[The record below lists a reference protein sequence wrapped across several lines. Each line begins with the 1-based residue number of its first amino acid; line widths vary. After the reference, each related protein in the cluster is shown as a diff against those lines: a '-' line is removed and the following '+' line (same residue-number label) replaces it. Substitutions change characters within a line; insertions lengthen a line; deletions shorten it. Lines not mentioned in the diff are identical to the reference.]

1 MVTCCPVNCK
11 LHLKKI
17 LIEKITGKWPTPTIK
32 ARRLHFLIF
41 CQCSAVLERIFLCQ
55 KVDISIYFCQLV
67 IELIRNGDV
76 IMAWFVFSIDK
87 MHCPKKKRN
96 FPLKISSVNV
106 TKSVVSC
113 GLGHIYWRNPYWK
126 ISFFVQWCN
135 KFLQRDCIIHSNN
148 KIKRSQK

>member
-55 KVDISIYFCQLV
+55 KV
-67 IELIRNGDV
+67 LIFLYIFASLWLNLLETVMWSWHDLSSALTRCTAPPK
-76 IMAWFVFSIDK
+76 MKFSIKDFFSK
-87 MHCPKKKRN
+87 RDQIRSFLRIRSHLLKKSLLEN
-96 FPLKISSVNV
+96 FIFCAVM
-106 TKSVVSC
+106 
-113 GLGHIYWRNPYWK
+113 
-126 ISFFVQWCN
+126 
-135 KFLQRDCIIHSNN
+135 
-148 KIKRSQK
+148 

>member
-87 MHCPKKKRN
+87 MHCPKKKKKFSIKDFFSKRDQIRSFLRIRSHLLKKSLLEN
-96 FPLKISSVNV
+96 FIFCAVM
-106 TKSVVSC
+106 
-113 GLGHIYWRNPYWK
+113 
-126 ISFFVQWCN
+126 
-135 KFLQRDCIIHSNN
+135 
-148 KIKRSQK
+148 